1 MYVVDE
7 YVIEIELTPP
17 ALIMSNYDKRIFVI
31 YFNHI
36 YRIYQNNAELN
47 AIFELLLFI
56 IHLFIISI
64 SGSGNN
70 NEFPLAI

>member
-1 MYVVDE
+1 
-7 YVIEIELTPP
+7 
-17 ALIMSNYDKRIFVI
+17 MSNYDKRIFVI